1 MDFTYCKLRDIL
13 ISIHSGGTP
22 STTIKE
28 YWGGP
33 YKWLSS
39 GETGQRFIFDT
50 VDTITERGIN
60 ESSTKLAKR
69 GSVVMACAGQGKTRG
84 QTSYLLDDMYVN
96 QSVIVLNPNR
106 KIVLPLYLFYDL
118 TGRYEELRGG
128 SDASSTRGSITTT
141 SLKTLAFHYP
151 SISEQEKIVS
161 ILYAYDNLIEVNNK
175 RIKVLEQMAENLYK
189 EWFVRFHFPG
199 HETAEFKSGIP
210 KGWEKVAL
218 GSVLSKIATGLN
230 PRKNFVLGNGK
241 NYYVTIKNMGE
252 NNINLDDR
260 CDKVDDEAIMKI
272 NNRSDLRQGDLL
284 FSGIGTIGRVYLI
297 NIPTDNWNISESV
310 FTMRPNKRISSEY
323 LYMLLLSDD
332 VQNYCQANANG
343 AAQKGIRM
351 ADLIKYSFWLAPKQ
365 LVNSFTEMIK
375 PIIKQVDLIRKTTAN
390 LVQQRDLLLPRLM
403 SGKLEV

>member
-39 GETGQRFIFDT
+39 GETGQRFISDT

-96 QSVIVLNPNR
+96 QSVIVLNTNR

-141 SLKTLAFHYP
+141 SLKTLAFRYP
-151 SISEQEKIVS
+151 AIREQEKIVS

-189 EWFVRFHFPG
+189 EWFVRFRFPG
-199 HETAEFKSGIP
+199 HETAEFENGIP
-210 KGWEKVAL
+210 EGWAYRRADEVIDFNPTLKTGNQTEFTIIPMEAL
-218 GSVLSKIATGLN
+218 STNSMVLDSGCFVRQDSISGRRSQNGDTLLAKITPCLENGKTGFVMGMPEN
-230 PRKNFVLGNGK
+230 EVLGGSTEFVVMRSK
-241 NYYVTIKNMGE
+241 ALTPHYVYCIARSYYFRQT
-252 NNINLDDR
+252 
-260 CDKVDDEAIMKI
+260 AI
-272 NNRSDLRQGDLL
+272 
-284 FSGIGTIGRVYLI
+284 
-297 NIPTDNWNISESV
+297 
-310 FTMRPNKRISSEY
+310 
-323 LYMLLLSDD
+323 LSM
-332 VQNYCQANANG
+332 NG
-343 AAQKGIRM
+343 ADGRQRVDEDKLKSTKILQPEKTVLDHFETIVTPIFDGVYQM
-351 ADLIKYSFWLAPKQ
+351 VQENKNLI
-365 LVNSFTEMIK
+365 
-375 PIIKQVDLIRKTTAN
+375 
-390 LVQQRDLLLPRLM
+390 QQRDLLLPRLM

>member
-39 GETGQRFIFDT
+39 GETGQRFISDT

-151 SISEQEKIVS
+151 SIREQEKIVS

-189 EWFVRFHFPG
+189 EWFVRFRFPG
-199 HETAEFKSGIP
+199 HETAEFENGIP
-210 KGWEKVAL
+210 KGWQILRMEDFCYVTDGTHDTPKPTENGVPLVTGKLIEDGEINFDEAYL
-218 GSVLSKIATGLN
+218 ISEADHEAIKKRSGLSTGDILFSNIGTVGKSCIVDYQREFSVKNVIIFKPDGFNKTLFLYYWLTSPTMQEIFSTQTNGASQQFVGLTFMRRYKIMVPPQTVLSQFEDQIYPIYQLQ
-230 PRKNFVLGNGK
+230 VL
-241 NYYVTIKNMGE
+241 
-252 NNINLDDR
+252 LR
-260 CDKVDDEAIMKI
+260 
-272 NNRSDLRQGDLL
+272 NNR
-284 FSGIGTIGRVYLI
+284 
-297 NIPTDNWNISESV
+297 
-310 FTMRPNKRISSEY
+310 K
-323 LYMLLLSDD
+323 
-332 VQNYCQANANG
+332 
-343 AAQKGIRM
+343 K
-351 ADLIKYSFWLAPKQ
+351 LIK
-365 LVNSFTEMIK
+365 
-375 PIIKQVDLIRKTTAN
+375 
-390 LVQQRDLLLPRLM
+390 QRDLLLPRLM
-403 SGKLEV
+403 SGKLEIK